1 MAKFDKKIRAHRLRR
16 SGKSIKDIATTLE
29 ISKGTA
35 SVWCREI
42 QLSPLQLKRLHEKQI
57 AAGHKGRMRGALV
70 NKERKQA
77 NVIIQENVA
86 REMIGTLSDRD
97 KLMLGIGLYW
107 GEGTKSMSSSGV
119 SLVNSDAE
127 MVKFALDWFEIL
139 GITKDNFNPYIFISE
154 QHQSRE
160 KELISFWSKYLD
172 ISHKQFNKVI
182 FLKGRRKK
190 VYENHNSYYG
200 ILALRIRKSST
211 LKYKILGLIKAVKS
225 G

>member
-1 MAKFDKKIRAHRLRR
+1 MALFDKKIQAHRLRR
-16 SGKSIKDIATTLE
+16 SGKSIKDIATTLQ

-42 QLSPLQLKRLHEKQI
+42 QLTSHQSKKLHEKQI
-57 AAGHKGRMRGALV
+57 AAGHRGRMRGALV
-70 NKERKQA
+70 NKERKEA
-77 NVIIQENVA
+77 NVLIQENDA
-86 REMIGTLSDRD
+86 RDMVGTLSDRD

-107 GEGTKSMSSSGV
+107 GEGTKSSSSGV

-127 MVKFALDWFEIL
+127 MVKFALDWFEML

-160 KELISFWSKYLD
+160 KALVSFWSKYLD
-172 ISHKQFNKVI
+172 IPEKQFNKVI

-200 ILALRIRKSST
+200 ILALRVRKSTT